1 MLFFFLY
8 VLHAPIELQL
18 FYIQINV
25 SMENKSEVVLWFF
38 CVLHV
43 LYMEV

>member
-1 MLFFFLY
+1 MLFFFLF
-8 VLHAPIELQL
+8 VLHASRELQV

-25 SMENKSEVVLWFF
+25 SMQNKSEVVLWFF

-43 LYMEV
+43 FYMEV

>member
-1 MLFFFLY
+1 MLFFFLF
-8 VLHAPIELQL
+8 VHHASIELQL

-25 SMENKSEVVLWFF
+25 SMQNKSEVVLWFF
-38 CVLHV
+38 SVLHV